1 MLQGLPAVPGI
12 TAPPGRSR
20 RNPGAVPRYPLWK
33 RSSPHYY
40 SWERSSFGF
49 PFTSTPEEYGLGTDK
64 LCVIGETSNDDKA
77 YKMTCE
83 EFYQSAYENGWSGV
97 LVWMEYRTDGS
108 SGCDELWYRY
118 DLTKVATNAMN
129 ELIPGKIYPWNNA
142 EQSEAA

>member
-1 MLQGLPAVPGI
+1 M
-12 TAPPGRSR
+12 
-20 RNPGAVPRYPLWK
+20 
-33 RSSPHYY
+33 
-40 SWERSSFGF
+40 
-49 PFTSTPEEYGLGTDK
+49 
-64 LCVIGETSNDDKA
+64 IGETSNDDKA

-83 EFYQSAYENGWSGV
+83 EFYQSAYEKGWSGV

-129 ELIPGKIYPWNNA
+129 ELIPGMIHPWNNA